1 MEENEITGAIVS
13 AAIKVHTALGPGLLE
28 SVYKACL
35 HHELVKRGL
44 HVVREHPVPVHY
56 DGVLFELGFRM
67 DLLVEDRVV
76 VEVKAAKAN
85 PIHEAQLLSH
95 ALDQDACRA
104 TAELSCSE
112 HEGWHK
118 ADDQLRQTKVTSL
131 FTSVR

>member
-13 AAIKVHTALGPGLLE
+13 AAFKVHTALGPGLLE

-44 HVVREHPVPVHY
+44 HVAREHPVPVHY

-67 DLLVEDRVV
+67 DLLVEDKVV

-85 PIHEAQLLSH
+85 PIHEAQLLSYMR
-95 ALDQDACRA
+95 L
-104 TAELSCSE
+104 
-112 HEGWHK
+112 
-118 ADDQLRQTKVTSL
+118 TKKHVGLLLNFHVVSMKDGIK
-131 FTSVR
+131 RMIN

>member
-95 ALDQDACRA
+95 MRL
-104 TAELSCSE
+104 
-112 HEGWHK
+112 
-118 ADDQLRQTKVTSL
+118 TKTHVGLLLNFHVVSMKDGIK
-131 FTSVR
+131 RMIN